1 MWRVSYLRTECAR
14 LLQMIEDARQDSVLD
29 EEGRAYLI
37 DAALTLIKVADAL
50 ALAEPHQS
58 ERN

>member
-1 MWRVSYLRTECAR
+1 
-14 LLQMIEDARQDSVLD
+14 MIEDARQDSVLD